1 MLIVSVAVL
10 CIRSID
16 KPLQELGWFHT
27 IQYSLQRQRAVG
39 ERFDPMNIVLTSTL
53 SISVIIPLYDGEAF
67 LADAIESLLGQALPQ
82 LSTAYLRLIKQTA
95 AQPRG
100 TL

>member
-1 MLIVSVAVL
+1 
-10 CIRSID
+10 
-16 KPLQELGWFHT
+16 
-27 IQYSLQRQRAVG
+27 
-39 ERFDPMNIVLTSTL
+39 MNIVLTSTL

-82 LSTAYLRLIKQTA
+82 LSTAYLRLIKQTV